1 MGRNQAKKQ
10 ATPQPAKV
18 ANATGNKRPLAP
30 TSGKAIKRG
39 KFDEHVQRSGRYEE
53 SDDEEVDE
61 DDEEDEE
68 EEEGDE
74 DENGSE
80 DDEEG
85 DSEGDDDEDDE
96 EEGSDD
102 GFRPAEGYAVGIDA
116 GTQYPGDIEAL
127 QSLMYESELNFI
139 CLDLNHAAPLL
150 DQLSLDSGELN
161 SVIMGKL
168 DLPAVDASQWSSV
181 EKNVFS
187 QYAFAAHMGLQAVL
201 IKIHPSIASDSW
213 QLMQVCRMITNML
226 SKFPPTAPQLW
237 LRIPM
242 DQWQLWDAIRHG
254 IDHHTHVFL
263 ALDAVEVTNGTKVFD
278 AQEIRRWLAEP
289 IKAVLLDSEHLL
301 GSDTTAAAPTA
312 PPKDKKTKG
321 KGSTS
326 AGTSRQAVTKF
337 IPSEE
342 MVGDFLRTFFDFKMH
357 FIIVPAAAHKIPNNP
372 ESFMDSEALSVALQR
387 LQFQFAMWRETPL
400 AEDED
405 VAESLLLD
413 QNFSFSFRDK
423 LQTPLDPLHQN
434 LDLETYRVMEEDPIK
449 YQRYEM
455 ALIAATRDLKKTL
468 GKAVTPTTPLR
479 ILVVGPGRG
488 PLIASSLV
496 ASAVNQVPVEVI
508 AIEKNPNAVRTLR
521 HRFAQFITEPT
532 THNRVRVIE
541 GDMRERVVPVPA
553 AGAGASHEEDST
565 TATATIGVGSVHIIV
580 SELLGS
586 FADNEASPECLY
598 AIEHALHPRHGIMI
612 PQSYTSY
619 LVPVSASSLWQQART
634 MFSHHGGKNQFQ
646 QQGLDYPYVVH
657 LHSHA
662 TYGGAAQPVFQV
674 RSTCVCCVLCCV
686 CVVFL
691 LIVGDDCCCV
701 SLCIHRTRRTS
712 TCRRPRRCFLLR
724 RHRHRH
730 RRHHRRHSRKSSPWA
745 TNRVRSLSSWIKRRR
760 CTGWPAISIARCT
773 RTSSSQRCPSRL
785 APCRRAC
792 SRGFRCISP

>member
-30 TSGKAIKRG
+30 TSGKAVKRG

-161 SVIMGKL
+161 SVIMGKF

-201 IKIHPSIASDSW
+201 IKIHPSIATDSW

-263 ALDAVEVTNGTKVFD
+263 ALDAVEVTNGAKVFD

-357 FIIVPAAAHKIPNNP
+357 FIIVPAAVHKIPNNP

-479 ILVVGPGRG
+479 
-488 PLIASSLV
+488 
-496 ASAVNQVPVEVI
+496 
-508 AIEKNPNAVRTLR
+508 
-521 HRFAQFITEPT
+521 
-532 THNRVRVIE
+532 
-541 GDMRERVVPVPA
+541 DMRERVVPVPA
-553 AGAGASHEEDST
+553 AAAAAGAGASREEDST
-565 TATATIGVGSVHIIV
+565 TTTATIGVGSVHIIV

-662 TYGGAAQPVFQV
+662 TYGGAAQPVFQDIVFSTVPEQIGTLSPGMFSWFPMYFPMTHPVSV
-674 RSTCVCCVLCCV
+674 RAGDAVDVNMWRCVDGDRMWYEWS
-686 CVVFL
+686 
-691 LIVGDDCCCV
+691 IRARAAASSGSPPPPPPTTAATVG
-701 SLCIHRTRRTS
+701 
-712 TCRRPRRCFLLR
+712 P
-724 RHRHRH
+724 
-730 RRHHRRHSRKSSPWA
+730 
-745 TNRVRSLSSWIKRRR
+745 
-760 CTGWPAISIARCT
+760 
-773 RTSSSQRCPSRL
+773 L
-785 APCRRAC
+785 AAVQNTLGRA
-792 SRGFRCISP
+792 FHVQL